1 MEKYIPVPRKHGTFW
16 PDLVRTLRRDRG
28 MSQRAL
34 SDLARVPRNTLRK
47 IEDGDAVASVHTMER
62 ILAVLGHELEVM
74 KAD

>member
-16 PDLVRTLRRDRG
+16 PDLVRALRHDGG
-28 MSQRAL
+28 MSHRAL

-47 IEDGDAVASVHTMER
+47 IEDGKAVATVHTMER